1 MKKLLFML
9 MLITSLSVSATSKDT
24 LNAVTMVSYEQGWI
38 DTKGTLALKNN
49 TNEDIHNIT
58 YRITYLDMKGRALD
72 YKDLTSDIE
81 IAPGLTKKVNINAY
95 EHDRG
100 YSYYL
105 SEAAYSNPQRFKIKF
120 ELIGYNTPDEPTYEH
135 ASATSSYLTETDSN
149 LHGSCAT
156 SEFAIIIA
164 LIIGIFVLGIYV
176 GMYVLV
182 AVMANKR
189 HRNAALWVLVSLFA
203 TPLLTIIILLCIGE
217 DN

>member
-1 MKKLLFML
+1 
-9 MLITSLSVSATSKDT
+9 
-24 LNAVTMVSYEQGWI
+24 
-38 DTKGTLALKNN
+38 
-49 TNEDIHNIT
+49 
-58 YRITYLDMKGRALD
+58 MKGRALD

-156 SEFAIIIA
+156 SEIVIIIA

>member
-1 MKKLLFML
+1 MPTSMIEAIHIISLKL
-9 MLITSLSVSATSKDT
+9 
-24 LNAVTMVSYEQGWI
+24 
-38 DTKGTLALKNN
+38 
-49 TNEDIHNIT
+49 
-58 YRITYLDMKGRALD
+58 
-72 YKDLTSDIE
+72 
-81 IAPGLTKKVNINAY
+81 
-95 EHDRG
+95 
-100 YSYYL
+100 
-105 SEAAYSNPQRFKIKF
+105 

-149 LHGSCAT
+149 LHGFCAT
-156 SEFAIIIA
+156 SEIAIIIA